1 MLAITNARIF
11 TVADGIIE
19 RGTII
24 VRGGKIAAV
33 GVDLP
38 VPGDCPVVDA
48 TGLTVMPGIIEA
60 HCHLSVFEFDAE
72 DMDGAAAGGDAWGLP
87 AATPELDYWYAFN
100 PRSESLRRA
109 VSAGVTT
116 IMTGPGSGKII
127 SGTNFAAKT
136 AGDSRKQMI
145 IKNPVGL
152 KMAFGENP
160 KRNYGSRQQMPS
172 TRMGS
177 AAVLREALVRA
188 QNYMRRQ
195 EMAARG
201 AVGANGKPVE
211 VPPVDFRLEPLV
223 KVLRRE
229 LKARVHA
236 HRADDIMTVLRIRD
250 EFGLDITLEH
260 ASEADHII
268 EEVAKR
274 GVPCIV
280 GPTYIARTKV
290 ETRNK
295 TFATPGR
302 LERAGI
308 KVAITT
314 DAGVVPIEYLR
325 MSASLAYREGMSE
338 AGAIRA
344 ITLSAAEILGIE
356 DRVGSIE
363 VGKDA
368 DLVLLN
374 GHPLSLLSTVQ
385 RVYVDGIL
393 RYDRATHKEDWER

>member
-1 MLAITNARIF
+1 MLAIKNAKIH
-11 TVADGIIE
+11 TVANGIIE
-19 RGTII
+19 RGTVI
-24 VRGGKIAAV
+24 VRDGKIAAV

-38 VPGDCPVVDA
+38 IPADCEIVDA
-48 TGLTVMPGIIEA
+48 TGLTLMPGIVEA
-60 HCHLSVFEFDAE
+60 HCHVASMEAD
-72 DMDGAAAGGDAWGLP
+72 DDDMMDGGESGGGWGLP

-100 PRSESLRRA
+100 PRSEGLKRA
-109 VSAGVTT
+109 VAAGITT

-160 KRNYGSRQQMPS
+160 KRNYGSRHQMPS

-177 AAVLREALVRA
+177 AAVLREALIRA
-188 QNYMRRQ
+188 QNYMRKQ
-195 EMAARG
+195 EAAARG
-201 AVGANGKPVE
+201 VVGANGKPVE
-211 VPPVDFRLEPLV
+211 APPLDYKLEPIV
-223 KVLRRE
+223 KVLKRE

-250 EFGLDITLEH
+250 EFGIDITIEH

-268 EEVAKR
+268 DEVAKR

-280 GPTYIARTKV
+280 GPTYISRSKV
-290 ETRNK
+290 ETRGK

-338 AGAIRA
+338 AGTIRA
-344 ITLSAAEILGIE
+344 ITLSAAEILGVE

-374 GHPLSLLSTVQ
+374 GHPLSLLTTVQ
-385 RVYVDGIL
+385 KVWVDGVK
-393 RYDRATHKEDWER
+393 RWDREIDKEAWEK